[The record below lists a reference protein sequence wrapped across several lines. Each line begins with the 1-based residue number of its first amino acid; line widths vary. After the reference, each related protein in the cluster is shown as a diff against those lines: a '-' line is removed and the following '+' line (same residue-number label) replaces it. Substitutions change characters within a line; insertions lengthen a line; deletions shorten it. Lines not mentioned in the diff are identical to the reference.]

1 MNIINKSD
9 SKSRIHSSMTGLE
22 RQHNSI
28 SLVFFLNIMLH
39 SANDIGLID
48 NVLSTNQAR
57 FTKYILNCVLRL
69 KKRQTTPWYQ
79 RLVEE
84 NICLPWIAVFS
95 QLSPLVLP
103 KVQLDVRVLCLLF
116 QLLEWV

>member
-9 SKSRIHSSMTGLE
+9 SKSPIHSTMTGLE

-48 NVLSTNQAR
+48 NVLSTNQTR
-57 FTKYILNCVLRL
+57 FTNTFLIVYLG
-69 KKRQTTPWYQ
+69 
-79 RLVEE
+79 
-84 NICLPWIAVFS
+84 
-95 QLSPLVLP
+95 
-103 KVQLDVRVLCLLF
+103 
-116 QLLEWV
+116 